1 MKKLVS
7 ILVILC
13 MTLAMIP
20 ALAEEEI
27 IGEWYLSE
35 IVVGDQSVNPSI
47 LGMGMA
53 IVLDEDGVAAVVT
66 VNEGEEEPETQIGTW
81 ELTDDGVAVTID
93 EDTLVLVP
101 VDDTLVAAT
110 DEEDGSAMV
119 FTREAPEDV
128 VLPETIPAESEED
141 FFGDWMLYTLV
152 IDDTAIPAA
161 LFGLEMAMTIDEG
174 AIAIVSST
182 EPDEVAA
189 YVTTFEDGAL
199 LAVDPELEEIT
210 DTDVMLVELN
220 DNGWVS
226 VTQII
231 DEESAMVLYFELI
244 EEEAE

>member
-27 IGEWYLSE
+27 TGEWYLSE

-101 VDDTLVAAT
+101 ADDTLVAAT

-141 FFGDWMLYTLV
+141 FFGDWMLNTLV